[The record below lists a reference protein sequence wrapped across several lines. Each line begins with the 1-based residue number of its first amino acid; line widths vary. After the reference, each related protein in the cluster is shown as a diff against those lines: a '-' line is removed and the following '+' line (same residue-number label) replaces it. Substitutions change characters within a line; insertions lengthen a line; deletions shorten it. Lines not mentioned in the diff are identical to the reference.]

1 MSFLWYPFTKITTL
15 TAPYQ
20 NPKPSQTHNTTTNT
34 KKSRIRRSSQSRA
47 TKGAKTELGLHRP
60 VTETAAVDLRNSRV
74 GGRPWRR
81 KRVGLREEEVA
92 VSAVHGRLLS
102 RPPPHRNEEQLQ
114 NLLVIHQ
121 IRRRLA
127 HNAPSRTWFQHLPNL
142 LLNPSHEEEKHF
154 SFFPSFVFVSRSLT
168 VTVWFALR
176 ACECW
181 GLFYSIV

>member
-1 MSFLWYPFTKITTL
+1 MYLFYDTHLQKLQPLPHHTKTLNPLILTTQPL
-15 TAPYQ
+15 IQ
-20 NPKPSQTHNTTTNT
+20 
-34 KKSRIRRSSQSRA
+34 KKSRIRIRRSSQSRA

-127 HNAPSRTWFQHLPNL
+127 HNAPSRT
-142 LLNPSHEEEKHF
+142 
-154 SFFPSFVFVSRSLT
+154 
-168 VTVWFALR
+168 
-176 ACECW
+176 
-181 GLFYSIV
+181 